1 MAIKSKRYKTKKK
14 NKIANLFIKQ
24 GRLRWFNTLGF
35 ATLLFMF
42 ALFVSQIYTT
52 KSTDKLTQKNEMT
65 QVQSR
70 TAWLKKIAPYAQRLQ
85 KKYGVLASITL
96 AQAAHESNWND
107 SQLSSKYHNFY
118 GIKASSGQA
127 AIKLPT
133 SEYIDGKW
141 ITANARFR
149 VYTSWQASML
159 DHTLLL
165 VNGTTENPNR
175 YYRVLHARNYKIAA
189 KALYQAGYATDP
201 TYATKLIKIIEQ
213 YHLDRYD
220 Y

>member
-35 ATLLFMF
+35 ATLLFML

-107 SQLSSKYHNFY
+107 SQLSSKYYNFY

-141 ITANARFR
+141 ITVNARFR